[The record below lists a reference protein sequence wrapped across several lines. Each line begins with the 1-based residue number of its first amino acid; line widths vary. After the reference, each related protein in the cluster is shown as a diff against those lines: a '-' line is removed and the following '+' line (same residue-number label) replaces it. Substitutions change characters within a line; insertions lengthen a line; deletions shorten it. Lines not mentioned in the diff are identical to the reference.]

1 MDYDD
6 ELDVCGAICPMPA
19 TKTIQKLGKMKPGQV
34 LKVLSDYK
42 PATEATPRYIK
53 KTNHKFLT
61 IEEDEDCDG
70 WAMYFEV
77 VK

>member
-1 MDYDD
+1 
-6 ELDVCGAICPMPA
+6 
-19 TKTIQKLGKMKPGQV
+19 MKPGQI

-42 PATEATPRYIK
+42 AATESTPRYVA
-53 KTNHKFLT
+53 KTKHKFLGV
-61 IEEDEDCDG
+61 EDDEDVDG